1 MCSTLRTYSSSA
13 WFVVAHELRHM
24 CGAMKSNPSCRVV
37 VQVDPP
43 THKRLHQYHPGFP
56 IHTPGHINCVNFG
69 FVSVAPRQLC
79 SRSKHVLSE
88 LHGCSLA

>member
-24 CGAMKSNPSCRVV
+24 CGAMKSKPSCRVV

-43 THKRLHQYHPGFP
+43 HTSVYTNTTLVSQYTLRA
-56 IHTPGHINCVNFG
+56 ISI
-69 FVSVAPRQLC
+69 VSTLG
-79 SRSKHVLSE
+79 S
-88 LHGCSLA
+88 